1 MSPTGSKRGRGVK
14 RRPRAKGK
22 KPVTEVGATTP
33 VSSDQAA
40 SNCSFCGKSQRD
52 VRKLI
57 HGPGV
62 CICDECV
69 ELCQDILA
77 PSGEEETTVSPEEW
91 EIVRRLP
98 PAAAL
103 RASSEGRSPREGG
116 GAADDEGSRATNE
129 RGGLMALVPEAGALP
144 RRGSCAR
151 PRQRAAVGAA
161 RGPISPIASAKT
173 GSARSIISSVAV
185 SEMRK

>member
-1 MSPTGSKRGRGVK
+1 MK

-40 SNCSFCGKSQRD
+40 PNCSFCGKSQRD

-103 RASSEGRSPREGG
+103 RALERRDEARAKEEARRMMKE
-116 GAADDEGSRATNE
+116 AAPPTK
-129 RGGLMALVPEAGALP
+129 RGG
-144 RRGSCAR
+144 SD
-151 PRQRAAVGAA
+151 
-161 RGPISPIASAKT
+161 GPCS
-173 GSARSIISSVAV
+173 
-185 SEMRK
+185 